1 MARDREPKIIIP
13 PAGREA
19 ATVGTTAPAEERVI
33 PAVPVEGADA
43 AATVAGSL
51 AGAAAALGAPVVP
64 VEVPGPG
71 VGAERI
77 AQSVT
82 RVEDR
87 PLSRD
92 TLDGRAL
99 PVAPAPVIDPA
110 TVPGNRRLTVATRIT
125 HDGVDYDPDHS
136 DPERRGFYADFATYS
151 EMVTIGAVLPRAWPE
166 IGDA

>member
-1 MARDREPKIIIP
+1 MVRDREPKIVIP

-19 ATVGTTAPAEERVI
+19 ATIGTTAPAAERVV
-33 PAVPVEGADA
+33 PAVPVGAADGTA
-43 AATVAGSL
+43 AVAGSL

-77 AQSVT
+77 AESVT

-99 PVAPAPVIDPA
+99 PAAPAPVIDPA
-110 TVPGNRRLTVATRIT
+110 TVPGHRWLTVATRIT
-125 HDGVDYDPDHS
+125 HDGVDYDPAHI

-151 EMVTIGAVLPRAWPE
+151 ELVTIGAVLPRSWPE
-166 IGDA
+166 IGDD

>member
-43 AATVAGSL
+43 AIVAGSL
-51 AGAAAALGAPVVP
+51 AGAAAALGVPVVP

-71 VGAERI
+71 VGAARVAERI
-77 AQSVT
+77 T
-82 RVEDR
+82 RIEDR
-87 PLSRD
+87 PLPGD
-92 TLDGRAL
+92 
-99 PVAPAPVIDPA
+99 APDDRPFPAAPPVIDPA
-110 TVPGNRRLTVATRIT
+110 TVPGHRWLRVATRVT
-125 HDGVDYDPDHS
+125 HDGVDYDPDHA

-151 EMVTIGAVLPRAWPE
+151 ELATIGAVLPRAWPE